1 LARIRQ
7 TGSTDVAVPSAS
19 PVIPGRGR
27 LRPLGLGEVEITGGF
42 WFDRQDVNSSAT
54 LAHCQEWMERLSWVG
69 NFQAAVEGSLPEARR
84 GMQFSDS
91 DVYKLMEAMTWEVG
105 RSGSADA
112 DRRFRGLVEVIA
124 PAQEEDGYLN
134 TCFGRPGQGA
144 RYSDLEWGHELY
156 NYGHLF
162 QAGVARARTNGP
174 DEFVEMAIR
183 AADHVCRVFGQGG
196 IEGVGGHPEVE
207 MGLVELARLTGEERY
222 LDQAELF
229 IDRRGHQTLADI
241 DWGRAYFQDDMP
253 IRDADVFR
261 GHAVRAMYLA
271 AGAVDV
277 AVERGDDELLAAVI
291 RQWENTIA
299 RRTYVTGGMGSQHT
313 GEAFGDDFAL
323 PPDRAYSET
332 CAGVGSVMLAWRL
345 LLATGEARFADLIER
360 TLYNVVA
367 TSPSPDGRAF
377 FYANPLHQR
386 VPGAVPPQ
394 DVESHRASSSLR
406 APWFHVSCCPTNVAR
421 TFASLAV
428 YLATADDTGL
438 QLHQYADS
446 RIRTTLEDG
455 RMVGVDVATGYPHQ
469 GAVSLTVIET
479 SDRPW
484 TLSLR
489 VPAWATGARVI
500 DPDGGSKPAGGAVS
514 MERAFVVGD
523 VIRLELPIEPRWTFP
538 DPRIDAIRGCIA
550 VERGPLVM
558 CVESVDLPDQRNVGS
573 VWVDPSVSPADHGES
588 VIVTGQLSDLKS
600 EPWPYGGDTTAELAG
615 PGPDVDVPL
624 VPYHHWANRGPA
636 TMRIWIPVT
645 PGEARHSN

>member
-1 LARIRQ
+1 
-7 TGSTDVAVPSAS
+7 
-19 PVIPGRGR
+19 
-27 LRPLGLGEVEITGGF
+27 
-42 WFDRQDVNSSAT
+42 
-54 LAHCQEWMERLSWVG
+54 
-69 NFQAAVEGSLPEARR
+69 
-84 GMQFSDS
+84 MQFSDS

-112 DRRFRGLVEVIA
+112 DQRFEGLVRVIA

-134 TCFGRPGQGA
+134 TCFGRTGQAA
-144 RYSDLEWGHELY
+144 RYTDLEWGHELY

-162 QAGVARARTNGP
+162 QAAVARARTHGH
-174 DEFVEMAIR
+174 DEFVDIALR
-183 AADHVCRVFGQGG
+183 AADHVCRVFGPGG
-196 IEGVGGHPEVE
+196 IERVGGHPEVE
-207 MGLVELARLTGEERY
+207 MGLVELARLTGQERY

-229 IDRRGHQTLADI
+229 IDRRGHQTLSDI
-241 DWGRAYFQDDMP
+241 EWGRAYFQDDAP
-253 IRDADVFR
+253 IREADVFR

-277 AVERGDDELLAAVI
+277 AVERGDEELMAAVI

-345 LLATGEARFADLIER
+345 LLATGEARYADLIER

-367 TSPSPDGRAF
+367 TSPAPDGRAF

-421 TFASLAV
+421 TFASLAA
-428 YLATADDTGL
+428 YLATVDERGL
-438 QLHQYADS
+438 QLHQYAES
-446 RIRTTLEDG
+446 RIRTRLGDG
-455 RMVGVDVATGYPHQ
+455 TKVGVDVATGYPHE
-469 GAVSLTVIET
+469 GAVSVTVTET
-479 SDRPW
+479 SARPW

-489 VPAWATGARVI
+489 IPGWAQGSRVTH
-500 DPDGGSKPAGGAVS
+500 PDGTSAPATEMASV
-514 MERAFVVGD
+514 ERVFAVGD
-523 VIRLELPIEPRWTFP
+523 VIRLEMPVDPRWTFP
-538 DPRIDAIRGCIA
+538 DPRIDAVRGCVAI
-550 VERGPLVM
+550 ERGPLVM
-558 CVESVDLPDQRNVGS
+558 CMESVDLPDHRDVGS
-573 VWVDPSVSPADHGES
+573 VWVDPSVPPSDRGES
-588 VIVTGQLSDLKS
+588 VIVTGRLGDLESDL
-600 EPWPYGGDTTAELAG
+600 WPYRGGTTEVSG
-615 PGPDVDVPL
+615 PGSDIEVPL

-636 TMRIWIPVT
+636 TMRIWIPLI
-645 PGEARHSN
+645 PGAERHPN